1 MNRYGNSVPRA
12 VFSFAAV
19 AMTGLVLGL
28 TVVVPAKVGSGHETP
43 HVASAQPTMATPID
57 VALSP
62 SRIEVFGVREQKT
75 AYQPRQVQRQKQQ
88 S

>member
-19 AMTGLVLGL
+19 AMTGLVLSVA
-28 TVVVPAKVGSGHETP
+28 VVVPAKVGSSQETP
-43 HVASAQPTMATPID
+43 HVASSQPAMLTPTN

-62 SRIEVFGVREQKT
+62 SRIEVFGAREQKT
-75 AYQPRQVQRQKQQ
+75 AYQPRQVQRLKQQ